1 VLNGELRTALD
12 REVAMLVA
20 AYGLIGKDAICD
32 CAIGTIRADKFVR
45 VIEVAHRMNGVSL
58 D

>member
-1 VLNGELRTALD
+1 
-12 REVAMLVA
+12 MLVA

>member
-1 VLNGELRTALD
+1 
-12 REVAMLVA
+12 MLVA
-20 AYGLIGKDAICD
+20 AYCLIGKDAICD
-32 CAIGTIRADKFVR
+32 WRWAQSRADKFVR